1 MLEFILSLPFS
12 IEVWKTTTIL
22 CLAAIVFLVNI
33 YNKYFK
39 LQDFIE
45 SEIKE
50 QKKILDE
57 IKRDINEDINE
68 DIKEIKI
75 QREELRETINKFID
89 VITTTDDISSKQKE
103 QIALLNKIIDNF
115 RVTDV
120 CEIKESLKEQDSD
133 SLNLR
138 KLLDLIC
145 EDYELHKKE

>member
-12 IEVWKTTTIL
+12 IEVWKTTAIL

-57 IKRDINEDINE
+57 IKRDFNEDIKE

-145 EDYELHKKE
+145 EGYELHKKE